1 MPNNVYAFRRL
12 PEKFRTSWRFVLC
25 VDCEV
30 EYVYEVDIVE
40 SKNPFFLYSK
50 GTACDDITYESESGE

>member
-1 MPNNVYAFRRL
+1 MHFDAFL
-12 PEKFRTSWRFVLC
+12 KSFEHLGDSF
-25 VDCEV
+25 
-30 EYVYEVDIVE
+30 YVWIVKWSMLYEIDIVE